1 MLVFSVMSIV
11 QIQLPA
17 GNDNTSLLNLT
28 VQIRDVL
35 NCVQEY
41 YMEPIIVIPDQTAID
56 TFIDILQN
64 PKNVLTN
71 NPIIQAL
78 ASGNQNTVGQVV
90 ISLSQ
95 EFNKRNKQNLEN
107 AVASMNI
114 LCRRLRPPDPS
125 GKHRK

>member
-1 MLVFSVMSIV
+1 MSIV

-35 NCVQEY
+35 NCVKEY

-114 LCRRLRPPDPS
+114 P
-125 GKHRK
+125 G